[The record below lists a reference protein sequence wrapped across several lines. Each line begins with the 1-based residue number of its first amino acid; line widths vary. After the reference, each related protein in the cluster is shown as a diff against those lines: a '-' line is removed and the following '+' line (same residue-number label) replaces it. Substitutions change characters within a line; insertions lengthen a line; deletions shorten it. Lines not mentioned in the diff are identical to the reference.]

1 MKATLLALIV
11 VALGCASS
19 GPDTAARLEVVP
31 EADRPLGA
39 ALLDA
44 DRVVAGR
51 LMTVARAPEYEPI
64 GVFNFAGPGAQRGG
78 AAFAYDATLR
88 VDSTLFGGQSPTV
101 AFTFFAPKDAPI
113 PHPDSSAIWV
123 LHRRTLWLLRRCS
136 EIQSLTS
143 AACPYDVGL
152 ALDSDADV
160 RPLAEWPR
168 LEALARTLG
177 LGSAHPSR

>member
-1 MKATLLALIV
+1 MKATLLALT
-11 VALGCASS
+11 VAALACASS
-19 GPDTAARLEVVP
+19 GPDRTARLAVVP

-44 DRVVAGR
+44 ERVVAGR
-51 LMTVARAPEYEPI
+51 LMTVARAPEYEPL
-64 GVFNFAGPGAQRGG
+64 GVFNFSGPGAQQGG
-78 AAFAYDATLR
+78 AALAYAATLR
-88 VDSTLFGGQSPTV
+88 VDSTLFGGQGPSV
-101 AFTFFAPKDAPI
+101 GFTFFAPKNAPI

-160 RPLAEWPR
+160 RPLADWPR
-168 LEALARTLG
+168 LAALARTLG
-177 LGSAHPSR
+177 LGSAPHAR